1 MGRSRGS
8 LELRQKGTRVTTEG
22 VDYSAT
28 AWSGSP
34 SVAVLRA
41 EGKLFVGLYAVND
54 KSPAGRGITAEEY
67 ARMVAGGIDV
77 FLYWQTTTNWML
89 DGWPAG
95 VAGAQNAQANMLA
108 AGMPPATPVYF
119 AVDFDA
125 QPHDMAAID
134 DCLQGAASVLGAER
148 VGVYGGWAVMDH
160 CSNAGTAKW
169 FCQTLA
175 WMYGRGWHPVA
186 HLHQYD
192 FNAWID
198 GTNCDLVRAT
208 TENYGQASLA
218 GDHEEEEVNPY
229 AESVLPDWW
238 AASLEEEHPTDRTEG
253 TIKYHVAR
261 RNYVAKVL
269 TTRRSKPDPAAPVS
283 GPKVDKN
290 EKLFGERIVQVK
302 GETRYWVLTVDG
314 HYVLGSKLSPKIVL
328 EPW

>member
-1 MGRSRGS
+1 M
-8 LELRQKGTRVTTEG
+8 VTEG

-28 AWSGSP
+28 AHSNSP
-34 SVAVLRA
+34 GIEVFNAT
-41 EGKLFVGLYAVND
+41 GKHFAGRYAVND
-54 KSPAGRGITAEEY
+54 KSPAGRGITAAEY
-67 ARMVAGGIDV
+67 QRLAAAGIDV

-89 DGWPAG
+89 GGWAAG
-95 VAGAQNAQANMLA
+95 VAGAQNAQANIVA
-108 AGMPPATPVYF
+108 AGIPPETPVYF

-125 QPHDMAAID
+125 QPHEMAAID
-134 DCLQGAASVLGAER
+134 DCLRGAASVMGAGR

-160 CSNAGTAKW
+160 CSNAGTATW

-186 HLHQYD
+186 HLHQYG

-208 TENYGQASLA
+208 VENYGQASLA
-218 GDHEEEEVNPY
+218 GDQPPVEPENPY

-238 AASLEEEHPTDRTEG
+238 EASLAEEHPTDRTEG
-253 TIKYHVAR
+253 TTKYHVAR

-269 TTRRSKPDPAAPVS
+269 TTRRSEPSPTSPVS
-283 GPKVDKN
+283 GPKVDQH
-290 EKLFGERIVQVK
+290 EKVFGERVVQVQ
-302 GETRYWVLTVDG
+302 GETRYWILTVDG

-328 EPW
+328 DPW